1 MNAKYAW
8 YVSIASLSLCGYGF
22 YTTWQVQAENQKLSM
37 VKAINDERS
46 RLLADELRIQQEQI
60 EDLARQVVDAKQKP
74 SYESGYKDAIVRMGG
89 PQTPGAYQDG
99 WDDALK
105 TMNYEG
111 YADGYHT
118 AIKQFGYS
126 KTSNMVRWLV
136 PDLSSEKDQKQQK
149 EGGTTTKLE
158 KK

>member
-8 YVSIASLSLCGYGF
+8 YVSITSLSLCGYAF

-37 VKAINDERS
+37 IKAVNDER
-46 RLLADELRIQQEQI
+46 RVLLADELRIQQEQI
-60 EDLARQVVDAKQKP
+60 EDLARQVVEAKQNP
-74 SYESGYKDAIVRMGG
+74 SYQDGYRDAIVRMGG

-105 TMNYEG
+105 TVNYEG

-118 AIKQFGYS
+118 AIKQFGYA
-126 KTSNMVRWLV
+126 KTSNMTRWLV
-136 PDLSSEKDQKQQK
+136 PDPSAEKEQKQQK